1 MNWADQLLNR
11 AFSLA
16 HRGREPIPLELPF
29 GLETAVLAEW
39 RASRSH
45 SSVLTNAAPTLRWAA
60 IVACTL
66 ALLCSAW
73 KHNQIAQIFPRSD
86 PETSIADSALFVGL
100 NDE

>member
-1 MNWADQLLNR
+1 MNRADHLLNR

-16 HRGREPIPLELPF
+16 RRSRELSPRELPF

-45 SSVLTNAAPTLRWAA
+45 PSVLANAVPTLRWVAL
-60 IVACTL
+60 VACTL

-73 KHNQIAQIFPRSD
+73 KRDEVAQIFHRAD

-100 NDE
+100 GDE

>member
-16 HRGREPIPLELPF
+16 RRGRETIPLELPF

-45 SSVLTNAAPTLRWAA
+45 SSVLTSAVPTLRWAA
-60 IVACTL
+60 ILACIL
-66 ALLCSAW
+66 ALLCGAW
-73 KHNQIAQIFPRSD
+73 KRDEFARIYHRSD
-86 PETSIADSALFVGL
+86 PEISIPDSALFAGL
-100 NDE
+100 DDE